1 MKEDIRLKV
10 RPIIDSY
17 DPTEPKI
24 ATEDLQLV
32 WLGFEAKSI
41 EGIKAEERA
50 KQKTVG
56 IPLAVLTTIGNEIGK
71 TARKRVADFI
81 PLIQLLWDEYGRE
94 GRVVAVFP
102 LGKME
107 LAEPRTILS
116 LAQKL
121 CRSCYTWEDADQLA
135 MRAVEPIVRK
145 EPAIWLSEIEP
156 WLVDDNKWVRR
167 SGVTVVGRL
176 PMKQPAYTA
185 RCLELTERLL
195 LDEQE
200 VVRKA
205 TSFAIR
211 ISARGDLDVVRDFL
225 ASQVPPA
232 DPRAT
237 WVLCDAIRS
246 MTRSMLPEISTL
258 LPNYERWLASETL
271 SPRDRRSVESAV
283 RVLEQSAGP
292 KPGN

>member
-1 MKEDIRLKV
+1 
-10 RPIIDSY
+10 
-17 DPTEPKI
+17 
-24 ATEDLQLV
+24 
-32 WLGFEAKSI
+32 
-41 EGIKAEERA
+41 
-50 KQKTVG
+50 
-56 IPLAVLTTIGNEIGK
+56 
-71 TARKRVADFI
+71 
-81 PLIQLLWDEYGRE
+81 
-94 GRVVAVFP
+94 
-102 LGKME
+102 ME

-145 EPAIWLSEIEP
+145 EPDIWLSEIEP

-185 RCLELTERLL
+185 RCLELTERML

-283 RVLEQSAGP
+283 RVLEQSVGP